1 MKILQLVTKRQYRG
15 AEVFAYNLSKQLLAE
30 GHEVIFAGLYQND
43 DKVLELDGAV
53 NTDLSPKKT
62 GYFSLKTAWRLIKLI
77 QKEQPDIIQSNGSD
91 TLKYAVYAS
100 FFFPKIPVLYRNIS
114 MISKWFN
121 HPLKKRF
128 NQILFKRVSFVT
140 SVGTFAAN
148 DFIKSLNYPAE
159 RVQVIRRGIP
169 LIEVDKNNSRQILIR
184 QFNLNRDDKTVVH
197 IGNFSPEKNH
207 RFLLDVFERL
217 KTKNPNIKLILVGK
231 GVLFKDIEAEIKGRN
246 LQDTVFLTGFRK
258 DIPYILAGADL
269 FVLSSLVE
277 GVPGVILEAGAQKVP
292 SVAIDVGGVSEVL
305 INGKTGIL
313 LPDFDK
319 DKFEQAVLN
328 LLQNDTLR
336 LQMGEN
342 AYDLVKNN
350 FNNAQSGKKFIELY
364 QNLLRKS
371 I

>member
-30 GHEVIFAGLYQND
+30 GHDIIFAGLYQND
-43 DKVLELDGAV
+43 DKVLKLEGAL
-53 NTDLSPKKT
+53 NLDLSPKKT
-62 GYFSLKTAWRLIKLI
+62 GFFSLKTAWRLIKLI

-100 FFFPKIPVLYRNIS
+100 LFFPKIPVLYRNIS
-114 MISKWFN
+114 MISKWFS

-128 NQILFKRVSFVT
+128 NQMLFKRVSYVT

-169 LIEVDKNNSRQILIR
+169 LIEVDKNKARQILVR
-184 QFNLNRDDKTVVH
+184 QFNLQPDDKIVVH
-197 IGNFSPEKNH
+197 VGNFSPEKNH
-207 RFLLDVFERL
+207 RFLLDVFE
-217 KTKNPNIKLILVGK
+217 KIKSKNPKIKLILVGK
-231 GVLFKDIEAEIKGRN
+231 GVLFKDIEAKIKDKN
-246 LQDTVFLTGFRK
+246 LQDTVFMTGFRK
-258 DIPYILAGADL
+258 DIPNILAGADL

-292 SVAIDVGGVSEVL
+292 SIAIDVGGVSEVL
-305 INGKTGIL
+305 IDGKTGIL
-313 LPDFDK
+313 LPDFDIE
-319 DKFEQAVLN
+319 KFEQAVLN
-328 LLQNDTLR
+328 ILQNDTLR

-342 AYDLVKNN
+342 AYNLVKNN
-350 FNNAQSGKKFIELY
+350 FNNEQTGKRFIELY
-364 QNLLRKS
+364 QNLLRES